1 MREQRESRDDD
12 EPTNAKRKRKDESHA
27 IADRAKTQ
35 KREFSASSTDE
46 QSKQHDGQDGYRRNK
61 FATRDRRTD
70 RAGKRKNERSKRTE
84 RFRHTSTNSGT
95 PHVVTPDG
103 LVSEQKKNKKEME
116 KIIVELSPRS
126 LKCHLRFEIYPEHS
140 RTCYKG

>member
-1 MREQRESRDDD
+1 MREQRESRDED
-12 EPTNAKRKRKDESHA
+12 EPSTAKRKRKDESNA
-27 IADRAKTQ
+27 AADRAKTQ

-46 QSKQHDGQDGYRRNK
+46 QSKQVDGQDGYGRRNK

-95 PHVVTPDG
+95 FRAVTMQACLCATPNRIDAPIPF
-103 LVSEQKKNKKEME
+103 L
-116 KIIVELSPRS
+116 
-126 LKCHLRFEIYPEHS
+126 HFY
-140 RTCYKG
+140 